1 MKEWTN
7 FLRGNVTL
15 RVSGPFPERF
25 LNICGANG
33 VTFWHVRWES
43 QEELLLRVPRSQLKK
58 AQELASKALCQVTP
72 EEYRGLPDFLLRFR
86 RRYGFLCGLFLA
98 IVAAAVLSRVVLVID
113 VSGNETVPTDVIIE
127 ELDRAGLH
135 IGSFGPWISARDIS
149 HRVLLQE
156 ERLSYVAVNL
166 HGIRAEVIV
175 RESILPP
182 DIVDTSIPSDLVAG
196 EDGIIIRAEVW
207 SGVGQVKA
215 GDVVAKG
222 EKLVS
227 GQITYTHPETEE
239 ILYTKQVGSLGKIW
253 ARTWKSLTA
262 STPLTIEE
270 KNYTGET
277 ARKTRLILFGYTLKF
292 YENSGISYDR
302 YDKITTTKQL
312 VLPGGIALPVYWQK
326 DTYREYTAAETAQRR
341 DEAEQELKELLL
353 QRLKDSLGEEDSI
366 TNLTFDAEEKD
377 GWLSVTLRAECCQ
390 DIGVQA
396 PLSTT
401 EGND

>member
-15 RVSGPFPERF
+15 RITGPFPERF

-43 QEELLLRVPRSQLKK
+43 EEELLLRVPRSQLKQ
-58 AQELASKALCQVTP
+58 ARELAAKALCQAAP

-86 RRYGFLCGLFLA
+86 RRYGFLTGLFLA
-98 IVAAAVLSRVVLVID
+98 ILTVAVLSRMVLVID
-113 VSGNETVPTDVIIE
+113 VTGNETVPTSVIVQ
-127 ELDRAGLH
+127 ELYNAGLH
-135 IGSFGPWISARDIS
+135 VGSFGPWITARDIS

-156 ERLSYVAVNL
+156 PRLSYVAVNL
-166 HGIRAEVIV
+166 HGIRAEIIV
-175 RESILPP
+175 RESVLPP
-182 DIVDTSIPSDLVAG
+182 DIVDTETPCDLVAG
-196 EDGIIIRAEVW
+196 VDGIISRVEVW
-207 SGVGQVKA
+207 SGVSQVKA

-239 ILYTKQVGSLGKIW
+239 VLYTKQVGSVGKIW
-253 ARTWKSLTA
+253 ARTWKCLTA
-262 STPLTIEE
+262 SIPLSRAV

-277 ARKTRLILFGYTLKF
+277 TRQNRLILFGYTLKF

-312 VLPGGIALPVYWQK
+312 VLPGGIALPIYWEK
-326 DTYREYTAAETAQRR
+326 DTCREYTTAEGSRRR
-341 DEAEQELKELLL
+341 DEAETALKELLL
-353 QRLKDSLGEEDSI
+353 QRLKDGLGEEDSI
-366 TNLTFDAEEKD
+366 TDLVFAVEEAD
-377 GWLSVTLRAECCQ
+377 GWLNVTLNAECCQ

-396 PLSTT
+396 PLST